1 MNILD
6 IIIIA
11 AGIFFLVRGVFRGFV
26 REIGSLAGVLLGF
39 WLANVYQL
47 QMAGF
52 LKGFISSEKFLPL
65 IAFALIFLIIL
76 VLCNLAGWFLKKLF
90 QKIFLG
96 WVDRT
101 LGAALALVKAIVI
114 SYFIIVLATFFVS
127 SKSPLMAQ
135 SRLAPFIISSYQTM
149 VGLIPSDSHEKLKKS
164 FDKQKNNL
172 QEAIKGKIKAP
183 K

>member
-11 AGIFFLVRGVFRGFV
+11 AGIFFLIRGVFRGFV
-26 REIGSLAGVLLGF
+26 REIGSLAGVIFGI
-39 WLANVYQL
+39 WLANVYQP

-52 LKGFISSEKFLPL
+52 LKGFIPWEKFLPL
-65 IAFALIFLIIL
+65 IAFALIFLIVL
-76 VLCNLAGWFLKKLF
+76 VLCNLAGWLFKKFF

-101 LGAALALVKAIVI
+101 LGAGLALLKAVVL
-114 SYFIIVLATFFVS
+114 SYFIIVLATFFVPS
-127 SKSPLMAQ
+127 QSPLIAQ
-135 SRLAPFIISSYQTM
+135 SRLAPVIISSYQIL
-149 VGLIPSDSHEKLKKS
+149 VGLIPSDSHEKLKKT

-172 QEAIKGKIKAP
+172 QEVFKGKISGT
-183 K
+183 